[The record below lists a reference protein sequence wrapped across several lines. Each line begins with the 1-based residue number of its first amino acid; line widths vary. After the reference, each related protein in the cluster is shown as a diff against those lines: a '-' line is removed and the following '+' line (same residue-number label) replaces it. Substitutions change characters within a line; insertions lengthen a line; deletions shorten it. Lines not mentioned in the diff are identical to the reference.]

1 MYERNIFLPPSGPA
15 PGVLRIKRQKAK
27 PQNQGHNTITTS
39 IEKHRT
45 RYSIVLSKDK
55 PHKLSCLLR
64 CAEKHIACEN
74 QKTKDQKKNPK
85 TLRAS
90 QLFTVCDTSALACWQ
105 YTHLKQVS
113 MSFKTHRCLLRC
125 AHKHCASAL
134 KTKDKVKSVK
144 ALWAI
149 PFGSSTILPAS
160 LRVQSLIRLC
170 ACFAARINTKELSS
184 KTQTHKRQNP
194 VESNAGTEKASVVL
208 SIRCGYSHH
217 ECHACYASHISTK
230 LLILLFY

>member
-1 MYERNIFLPPSGPA
+1 MYERNIFLPPSGQA
-15 PGVLRIKRQKAK
+15 PGVLRIKRQKTK

-55 PHKLSCLLR
+55 PHKLYCLLR
-64 CAEKHIACEN
+64 CADKHIACEN
-74 QKTKDQKKNPK
+74 QKTKSQNQTPK

-105 YTHLKQVS
+105 YTHLKQVYVY
-113 MSFKTHRCLLRC
+113 FLKHICLLRC
-125 AHKHCASAL
+125 AQKHSVSAL
-134 KTKDKVKSVK
+134 KTKDKVKSVS
-144 ALWAI
+144 ALWSI

-194 VESNAGTEKASVVL
+194 VETKCRG
-208 SIRCGYSHH
+208 R
-217 ECHACYASHISTK
+217 ISK
-230 LLILLFY
+230 CSANHLLWI

>member
-113 MSFKTHRCLLRC
+113 VSFKTHRCLLC
-125 AHKHCASAL
+125 YAQKHYISAL

-144 ALWAI
+144 ALRAI
-149 PFGSSTILPAS
+149 PFGVNTLLPAS
-160 LRVQSLIRLC
+160 LRVQSLIRLLCLLHC
-170 ACFAARINTKELSS
+170 AHKHKINEFKNSKPQKTKPCRINTGGKTS
-184 KTQTHKRQNP
+184 K
-194 VESNAGTEKASVVL
+194 
-208 SIRCGYSHH
+208 YS
-217 ECHACYASHISTK
+217 ASH
-230 LLILLFY
+230 LLWS